1 MILDLFLV
9 RFSNFTVLVNIIS
22 PQNYNGNEDKQ
33 RGKMFAVL
41 ELLMNF
47 KQIEKLVSLIITEI
61 KKS

>member
-1 MILDLFLV
+1 LILDLFLV

>member
-33 RGKMFAVL
+33 RGKMFAFL
-41 ELLMNF
+41 ELLIDF
-47 KQIEKLVSLIITEI
+47 KQIEKLVSLKIIEI

>member
-33 RGKMFAVL
+33 RGKMFAFL
-41 ELLMNF
+41 ELLIDF